1 MATTAQ
7 PAQPVLAFNIWLSQ
21 SSNTTEPSPRLS
33 FANKGLD
40 AVYGGGLEY
49 GAVHCFTA
57 EPDTGVSEIIQT
69 KLASHLQSTAASEGS
84 ATLIDSTL
92 SFDLRRLFKILE
104 GNQAAAA
111 LGRSGKEEATR
122 MLHRLKIS
130 KVFDFVGLTE
140 AVSEAREGMEGEMK
154 GEVGEA
160 QGKAF
165 PSTIQDSQEDEDEM
179 LDDLPAAGGKGDEKP
194 PAPAAG
200 PTDTTN
206 QPTRRLLIINDL
218 SQLLM
223 PETRNSWS
231 RGQALLSSFM
241 RSLDHLSRNHNVCT
255 LVICSPSKKPAD
267 HFEQRSIF
275 KSCKLKPALG
285 REIGHLVDTHSYV
298 HQMPVGRN
306 SHDQM
311 ARVLEIV
318 QDRNG
323 DREGKWAP
331 FECDADGRIVG

>member
-1 MATTAQ
+1 MAT
-7 PAQPVLAFNIWLSQ
+7 PAQPILASNIWLSQ
-21 SSNTTEPSPRLS
+21 SSNTNEPPPRLS
-33 FANKGLD
+33 FANKGLN

-49 GAVHCFTA
+49 GAIHCFTA
-57 EPDTGVSEIIQT
+57 EPDTGASEVIQAL
-69 KLASHLQSTAASEGS
+69 LASHLQSTAASGGS

-104 GNQAAAA
+104 GNQATADP
-111 LGRSGKEEATR
+111 GRNGKEEATR

-130 KVFDFVGLTE
+130 KVFDLVGLNE
-140 AVSEAREGMEGEMK
+140 AVGEMREGMEGETK
-154 GEVGEA
+154 GEGVKA
-160 QGKAF
+160 DGKAF

-179 LDDLPAAGGKGDEKP
+179 LDDLPAAGSKGDEKP
-194 PAPAAG
+194 RAPAPG
-200 PTDTTN
+200 PAETTGK
-206 QPTRRLLIINDL
+206 PTRRLLIINDL

-241 RSLDHLSRNHNVCT
+241 RSLLHLSRNHNVCT
-255 LVICSPSKKPAD
+255 LVICSPGKKPAE

-306 SHDQM
+306 SYGQM
-311 ARVLEIV
+311 ARVLEVV

>member
-1 MATTAQ
+1 MAA
-7 PAQPVLAFNIWLSQ
+7 PAQPILASNIWLSQ
-21 SSNTTEPSPRLS
+21 SSNTTEPPPRLS

-40 AVYGGGLEY
+40 AVYGGGLEC
-49 GAVHCFTA
+49 GAIHCFTA
-57 EPDTGVSEIIQT
+57 EPDTGVSEIIQAL
-69 KLASHLQSTAASEGS
+69 LASHLQNTASSGGS

-104 GNQAAAA
+104 GNQSATA
-111 LGRSGKEEATR
+111 GPRGNGKEEATR
-122 MLHRLKIS
+122 MLHQLNIS

-140 AVSEAREGMEGEMK
+140 AVSEAREGMEGDRK
-154 GEVGEA
+154 GEVAKAEWR
-160 QGKAF
+160 AF

-179 LDDLPAAGGKGDEKP
+179 LDDLPAVGGQADEKP

-200 PTDTTN
+200 PTETTK

-231 RGQALLSSFM
+231 RGLALLSSFM
-241 RSLDHLSRNHNVCT
+241 RSLLHLTRNHNVCT
-255 LVICSPSKKPAD
+255 LVICSPSKKFAD
-267 HFEQRSIF
+267 PFEQRSIF
-275 KSCKLKPALG
+275 KCCKLKPALG

-298 HQMPVGRN
+298 HQIPVGRN
-306 SHDQM
+306 SYDQM
-311 ARVLEIV
+311 ARVLEVV